1 MNFTVIPVK
10 STNGRQLSLVD
21 APQKMLVDT
30 RGSLLLGRLIDLA
43 HETAAKLPE
52 SLA

>member
-21 APQKMLVDT
+21 APQKMQVDT
-30 RGSLLLGRLIDLA
+30 RPFPCAVEIT
-43 HETAAKLPE
+43 HLPRIE
-52 SLA
+52 NDT